1 MKDLLIA
8 LNSLKDKREGRR
20 PIKKVALKSK
30 KVDLSL
36 VDEINYKYED
46 LREETGRLSYS
57 TEEWFDEKFDEFYKL
72 RGDLMSVYFQN
83 SEAFISEADVAGD
96 KEILEQIKE
105 KSDELG
111 MDVTDVYPNYT
122 EHLEELNY
130 LNYLEE
136 RFDKQVQELKDIGF

>member
-1 MKDLLIA
+1 MKDLLKS
-8 LNSLKDKREGRR
+8 LNDLKDKREGRR
-20 PIKKVALKSK
+20 PVKKVALKSK

-46 LREETGRLSYS
+46 LRDETGRLSYS
-57 TEEWFDEKFDEFYKL
+57 TEEWFDEKFNEFYQL